1 MNERIKTLCVVF
13 MMSCFSM
20 AVYCQEASDE
30 LIEMVEQVH
39 SACPRAFVPG
49 VKLKDVEI
57 DDEFVVCTFSA
68 EDGVFQRGGL
78 NSERNK
84 ESMKQ
89 SLIKN
94 FRRMSRTSILRKMA
108 EEVSECDMG
117 VKGIVES
124 EGSGESLEVVITNEE
139 MREATGKQNTTDED
153 DR

>member
-94 FRRMSRTSILRKMA
+94 FRRMSRTSIFRKMA
-108 EEVSECDMG
+108 EEV
-117 VKGIVES
+117 
-124 EGSGESLEVVITNEE
+124 
-139 MREATGKQNTTDED
+139 
-153 DR
+153 

>member
-1 MNERIKTLCVVF
+1 MNERIKTLCVIS
-13 MMSCFSM
+13 MMSCFCVG
-20 AVYCQEASDE
+20 VYGQEASNE
-30 LIEMVEQVH
+30 LVEMVEQVH

-57 DDEFVVCTFSA
+57 DDEYVVCTFTA

-94 FRRMSRTSILRKMA
+94 FRLMNRTSILRKMA
-108 EEVSECDMG
+108 DEVAECDMG
-117 VKGIVES
+117 VKGVVEN

-139 MREATGKQNTTDED
+139 MLEATGKQHTTDY
-153 DR
+153 